1 MQRSEAAQ
9 EVKDLKKDLE
19 EAKLEAEEIRD
30 RFSQEDNRD
39 LRRLRDDLDCCVRE
53 CRLLHFKNRQ
63 SDKKCDLY
71 KARISDLEASL
82 NVCINKSSKRSLNE
96 HEVESQINSGHL
108 EQSKIDL
115 SENLF
120 VKQQNHSNMEC
131 VDRLKEELKEAREV
145 SIRLHE
151 ECERLT
157 KDCLKHKEALSS
169 FRRGEDDLISLQ
181 CLSPKEEKNKPGEAL
196 TTSHPNNA
204 NFEETISNFEDSKS
218 EKRLEELE
226 VENKRLMEVLVYMRR
241 KLEHTNG
248 DSATFDTF
256 KMESANLMDHSI
268 QTKCFQHPDLKVNI
282 HPSIQEFQADDSQE
296 PSEGE
301 NVKMSVPVSPPQMR
315 PLLSPAIENSEVNR
329 SQDLLPTHRDKVV
342 HQKENELMSSV
353 MARHRQEMN
362 SLLQTLRRKERQ
374 FSEERKILR
383 RKNLELSEMFD
394 LLAERA
400 TTPGRTCSPVN
411 RDSQTESSWFEVEER
426 LNRLENEIKERV
438 S

>member
-1 MQRSEAAQ
+1 M
-9 EVKDLKKDLE
+9 
-19 EAKLEAEEIRD
+19 
-30 RFSQEDNRD
+30 
-39 LRRLRDDLDCCVRE
+39 DCCVRE

-63 SDKKCDLY
+63 TEKKCDLY
-71 KARISDLEASL
+71 KVRISDLEASL
-82 NVCINKSSKRSLNE
+82 NVRTNKSSKTLLKD

-108 EQSKIDL
+108 EQSPIDL
-115 SENLF
+115 TENIID
-120 VKQQNHSNMEC
+120 KQQDHSNVEC
-131 VDRLKEELKEAREV
+131 VERLKEELKEAREV

-157 KDCLKHKEALSS
+157 KDCLKYSEALSS
-169 FRRGEDDLISLQ
+169 SKRCENDLNSSQSLI
-181 CLSPKEEKNKPGEAL
+181 PKEKGNIPRE
-196 TTSHPNNA
+196 TSTISRSSDA
-204 NFEETISNFEDSKS
+204 DNFEETISNSEDLMSK
-218 EKRLEELE
+218 KRLEELE
-226 VENKRLMEVLVYMRR
+226 VENKRLMEVLVYLRR

-248 DSATFDTF
+248 ESGTLDIF
-256 KMESANLMDHSI
+256 KLESANLMDHSN
-268 QTKCFQHPDLKVNI
+268 QKKCFQHPDLKVNI
-282 HPSIQEFQADDSQE
+282 HPSIQEFQADDSKE

-315 PLLSPAIENSEVNR
+315 PLFSPAIEISEINR
-329 SQDLLPTHRDKVV
+329 CQDLLPTNRDKMG

-400 TTPGRTCSPVN
+400 TTPGQTCSTIN
-411 RDSQTESSWFEVEER
+411 QDSQTESSWFEVEER

-438 S
+438 SLHSS